1 MKQFFSKPY
10 RWAIIYS
17 FFLISGTVFLVLD
30 SFYLPSVQKTVTAQA
45 QETVSTSEESNGQS
59 ESAIV
64 TDTSYESDDLS
75 IQIKEERIDETTVH
89 IVDIKTSDSSHL
101 LTALADDSYG
111 RNIKGKTSEM
121 AENNQAILAINGD
134 YYGFRNTGYVLRNGV
149 SYRDT
154 ANGDTDALVIDKNG
168 DFQVINESE
177 VALSSVAET
186 AQQVLSFG
194 PALVEDG
201 EITVESGEEVS
212 QSMTSNPRTAIGQ
225 IGENHYVIIVSEG
238 RTDESVGLSLVQL
251 AEVFESLGAKT
262 AYNLD
267 GGGSSTLYFNGQV
280 VNQIVGGRSQ
290 SEERSVSDILYFK

>member
-1 MKQFFSKPY
+1 MGNNLQFFSY
-10 RWAIIYS
+10 FR
-17 FFLISGTVFLVLD
+17 TVFLVLD
-30 SFYLPSVQKTVTAQA
+30 SFYLPSVQKAVTAQA
-45 QETVSTSEESNGQS
+45 QETASTSEESSNQS
-59 ESAIV
+59 ENAVV
-64 TDTSYESDDLS
+64 TDTSYESDYLS
-75 IQIKEERIDETTVH
+75 IQLKEERIDETTVH

-101 LTALADDSYG
+101 LTALAEDSYG

-121 AENNQAILAINGD
+121 AENKQAILAINGD

-168 DFQVINESE
+168 DFQIINESE
-177 VALSSVAET
+177 VTLSSIAET

-194 PALVEDG
+194 PALIEDG

-238 RTDESVGLSLVQL
+238 RTDESTGLSLVQL
-251 AEVFESLGAKT
+251 AEVFESLGAKI

-290 SEERSVSDILYFK
+290 SEERSVSDIIYFK